1 MKDVFKITAGMTLFY
16 FAVQPILSLVFY
28 MVFMLARGPQM
39 APGAQ
44 YHIGGGCTRVELNSK

>member
-16 FAVQPILSLVFY
+16 FAVFY
-28 MVFMLARGPQM
+28 MVSMLARGPQM